1 MALKYASLAF
11 TAVPRQGT
19 WTLKVR
25 LVARQLPFGARLLHW
40 QVEGLVDGQKLGG
53 GGYLGIRF
61 SHGGFPA
68 APLLSGRVGIE
79 RHPRERFALK
89 ITESMQTSNTLPAAT
104 RCFCDILSQWLIY
117 DVVPLVFAPAGF
129 LAILRPPRCRIHR
142 KRAVQGH
149 YRLTAQPLSPEG
161 VKRLPA

>member
-1 MALKYASLAF
+1 MEASL
-11 TAVPRQGT
+11 Q
-19 WTLKVR
+19 VR
-25 LVARQLPFGARLLHW
+25 VSKESHAHG
-40 QVEGLVDGQKLGG
+40 E
-53 GGYLGIRF
+53 F
-61 SHGGFPA
+61 SCEDLRSRE

-129 LAILRPPRCRIHR
+129 LAILRPPRCRLRR